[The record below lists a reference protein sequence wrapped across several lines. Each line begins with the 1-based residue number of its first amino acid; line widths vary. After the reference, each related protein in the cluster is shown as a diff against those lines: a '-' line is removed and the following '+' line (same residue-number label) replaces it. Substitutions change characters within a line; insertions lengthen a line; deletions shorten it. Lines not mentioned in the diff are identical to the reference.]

1 MKATILI
8 GLPMSGKST
17 YAKLNK
23 GNSVIIDCDYL
34 RMMLSGEDDKYK
46 AFNKDNESI
55 VWETFYDILSTCK
68 CKNKDIIISN
78 TNCNL
83 SKLKVL
89 IDIFREYEIKFVVI
103 NTPKSICI
111 SRLPSDAQHMVSII
125 DKFEEEMI
133 QTVKWLRE
141 NGMRVKEL

>member
-1 MKATILI
+1 MKATLLI

-34 RMMLSGEDDKYK
+34 RMMLSGEDNKYK
-46 AFNKDNESI
+46 AFNQKNESI

-68 CKNKDIIISN
+68 IKNKDIIISN

-83 SKLKVL
+83 DMLKVL
-89 IDIFREYEIKFVVI
+89 IDVFRGHKLEFVVM
-103 NTPKSICI
+103 NTSKSICI
-111 SRLPSDAQHMVSII
+111 SRLPSDAQHMIEII

-133 QTVKWLRE
+133 QTVKWLRD
-141 NGMRVKEL
+141 NGMNVKEL

>member
-46 AFNKDNESI
+46 AFNKNNESI

-68 CKNKDIIISN
+68 CKNRDVIISN

-83 SKLKVL
+83 NMLKVL
-89 IDIFREYEIKFVVI
+89 IDIFKGHNIKFIII
-103 NTPKSICI
+103 NTPKSVCI
-111 SRLPSDAQHMVSII
+111 SRLPSDAQHMAEII
-125 DKFEEEMI
+125 DKFEEGMI
-133 QTVKWLRE
+133 QTVKWLRD
-141 NGMRVKEL
+141 NGMNVKEI

>member
-1 MKATILI
+1 MTTTILI

-23 GNSVIIDCDYL
+23 GSSVIIDCDYL
-34 RMMLSGEDDKYK
+34 RMMLAGEDNKYK
-46 AFNKDNESI
+46 AFNQKNESI

-68 CKNKDIIISN
+68 TKNRDVIIGN

-83 SKLKVL
+83 NMLKVL
-89 IDIFREYEIKFVVI
+89 IDIFKGHKLEFVVI
-103 NTPKSICI
+103 NTPKSICV
-111 SRLPSDAQHMVSII
+111 SRLPSEAQHMIEII

-133 QTVKWLRE
+133 QTVKWLE
-141 NGMRVKEL
+141 DNKYNIKQL

>member
-34 RMMLSGEDDKYK
+34 RMMLSGEDNKYK
-46 AFNKDNESI
+46 AFNQKNESI

-68 CKNKDIIISN
+68 IKNKDIIISN

-83 SKLKVL
+83 DMLKVL
-89 IDIFREYEIKFVVI
+89 IDVFRGHKLEFVVM
-103 NTPKSICI
+103 NTSKSICI
-111 SRLPSDAQHMVSII
+111 SRLPSDAQHMIEII

-133 QTVKWLRE
+133 QTVKWL
-141 NGMRVKEL
+141 KETNFSLITI